1 MIRLENVVKT
11 LRPPFV
17 LGPVS
22 HEFARGTTTVLI
34 GPSGGGKSTLL
45 RLVAGLIP
53 ADSGSVSVGGI
64 ALQAANA
71 EALRL
76 KMGYVIQDG
85 GLFPHLSV
93 QANVAL
99 AARYLRKPDAEIN
112 RRIAELCELVAL
124 PPGLLARYPWEL
136 SGGQRQRVALMRAL
150 MLDPE
155 VLLLDEPLGALDPV
169 TRSGLQQEL
178 KTIFARLGKTVVM
191 VTHDMGEAAYFAGG
205 LMLLREGRVLQ
216 QGTLDDML
224 QRPSDPYVAE
234 FISAQRAPLE
244 RLGKP

>member
-1 MIRLENVVKT
+1 MIRLDNVVKT

-22 HEFARGTTTVLI
+22 HEFVRGTTTVLI

-45 RLVAGLIP
+45 RLVAGLIA
-53 ADSGSVSVGGI
+53 ADSGTVSFGGI
-64 ALQAANA
+64 ALEAKNA
-71 EALRL
+71 GSVRL

-85 GLFPHLSV
+85 GLFAHLSV
-93 QANVAL
+93 QANVSL
-99 AARYLRKPDAEIN
+99 AARYLRKADTEIS

-124 PPGLLARYPWEL
+124 PPDLLPRYPWEL

-178 KTIFARLGKTVVM
+178 KAIFARLGKTVVM
-191 VTHDMGEAAYFAGG
+191 VTHDMGEAAYFAGE
-205 LMLLREGRVLQ
+205 LMLLREGRILQ
-216 QGTLDDML
+216 QGSLDDFL
-224 QRPSDPYVAE
+224 RRPSDPYVAE

-244 RLGKP
+244 RLAQA

>member
-224 QRPSDPYVAE
+224 HRPSDPYVAE

>member
-64 ALQAANA
+64 VLQAANA

-224 QRPSDPYVAE
+224 HRPSDPYVAE

>member
-22 HEFARGTTTVLI
+22 HEFARGTTTLLI

-45 RLVAGLIP
+45 RLAAGLLT
-53 ADSGSVSVGGI
+53 ADSGTVSFGDQ
-64 ALQAANA
+64 ALQPQNAAA
-71 EALRL
+71 RRL
-76 KMGYVIQDG
+76 KMGYVIQEG
-85 GLFPHLSV
+85 GLFPHLNA

-99 AARYLRKPDAEIN
+99 AARYLRQSETDIG
-112 RRIAELCELVAL
+112 RRIAELCDLVAL
-124 PPGLLARYPWEL
+124 SSGLLARYPWEL

-169 TRSGLQQEL
+169 TRNGLQQEL
-178 KTIFARLGKTVVM
+178 KAIFAQLGKTVVM
-191 VTHDMGEAAYFAGG
+191 VTHDMGEAAYFAGD
-205 LMLLREGRVLQ
+205 LMLLREGRILQ
-216 QGTLDDML
+216 QGTLDAL
-224 QRPSDPYVAE
+224 LHRPSDPYVAE

-244 RLGKP
+244 RLAKA

>member
-1 MIRLENVVKT
+1 MIRLENAVKT

-53 ADSGSVSVGGI
+53 ADSGSVSVGDI
-64 ALQAANA
+64 ALQAVNA

-178 KTIFARLGKTVVM
+178 KTIFAQLGKTVVM